1 VSPRWRWSL
10 IGGAALVVA
19 IVAVVFASRFGS
31 DPTLAPSPLIGL
43 PVPDVTVTP
52 VDGSDAFALGDL
64 DGSILIVN
72 FWAPWCVPCREEHG
86 ILVDAAATYAS
97 SGVRVIGIA
106 YQSDLG
112 DVNAFLDQLGRG
124 YPTGMDDRSA
134 AAIAF
139 GVRGVPETFFVD
151 RDGTIVGKVSGP
163 VDAALVAAT
172 IERIVLDAAGGS

>member
-1 VSPRWRWSL
+1 MSPRWRWAT
-10 IGGAALVVA
+10 IAAAAAIVA
-19 IVAVVFASRFGS
+19 VVAVVFASRFGS
-31 DPTLAPSPLIGL
+31 DPTLAPSPLMGL

-52 VDGSDAFALGDL
+52 VDGSDPFALGDL

-86 ILVDAAATYAS
+86 VLLDAATEYAS

-112 DVNAFLDQLGRG
+112 DVNAFLDEMGRG
-124 YPTGMDDRSA
+124 YPTGMDERSA

-163 VDAALVAAT
+163 VDAPLVAAT